1 MIYSFSFKNFYSF
14 KDQTTINFC
23 VNGNAPD
30 KKSYVGEDKKSR
42 ISKIEMLIGANASG
56 KTNALKAL
64 AFLAWLISTP
74 PTETSIDQRLPVKPF
89 MFEEGSD
96 VEDKPTEISIV
107 FEINSVVYTYV
118 IQLNQGRIV
127 KEQLSRGKDGVLFE
141 RNTIFNQEQGNL
153 TSTLNDTQFGL
164 VNIKSDFE
172 TLLRKNVTTITTA
185 ARVLNHE
192 ESIKIVQFFQ
202 SITANVVEDGIIG
215 GAFSKTSREMEIYG
229 TSQQYNQNIRLKE
242 ETETIMKQYDLG
254 LDGFDV
260 KFEEFNQGNEK
271 KVALGIAGRHK
282 IRDKIYRLVFD
293 YESSGTKQL
302 FVLLPVILNALE
314 KGSVAIIDELESYLH
329 PRIVREILGLFIQPE
344 TNPNNAQ
351 LIFSTNNHSPL
362 EELDKYQVAIIE
374 KNEDGVSRAY
384 RLDEEFGENIRKED
398 DLAKKYKT
406 GAYGGVPEIQ

>member
-1 MIYSFSFKNFYSF
+1 MIHSFSFKNFYSF

-30 KKSYVGEDKKSR
+30 KKSYVGEDKKFR
-42 ISKIEMLIGANASG
+42 VSKIEMLIGANASG

-74 PTETSIDQRLPVKPF
+74 PDATSINQRLPIKPF
-89 MFEEGSD
+89 VFEEGD
-96 VEDKPTEISIV
+96 VEDKPVELSIV
-107 FEINSVVYTYV
+107 FEINSVIYTYV
-118 IQLNQGRIV
+118 IQLNQDRII
-127 KEQLSRGKDGVLFE
+127 KEQLSRGNDGVLFE
-141 RNTIFNQEQGNL
+141 RNTVFNEEQGNL
-153 TSTLNDTQFGL
+153 TSTLNDTKFGL
-164 VNIKSDFE
+164 VNLKSDFE

-185 ARVLNHE
+185 ARLLNHE
-192 ESIKIVQFFQ
+192 ESTQIVHFFQ
-202 SITANVVEDGIIG
+202 SITANVAEKGNIG
-215 GAFSKTSREMEIYG
+215 GAFSKESREMEIYG
-229 TSQQYNQNIRLKE
+229 TSQQYNQNIHLKE
-242 ETETIMKQYDLG
+242 RAEEVMRRYDLG

-260 KFEEFNQGNEK
+260 KIEEFSQGNER
-271 KVALGIAGRHK
+271 KVTLGIAGRHT
-282 IRDKIYRLVFD
+282 IRDKIYHLVFD

-314 KGSVAIIDELESYLH
+314 KGSIAIIDELESYLH
-329 PRIVREILGLFIQPE
+329 PRIVREILSLFIQPE

-351 LIFSTNNHSPL
+351 LIFSTNNESPL
-362 EELDKYQVAIIE
+362 EELDKYQVAIVE
-374 KNEDGVSRAY
+374 KNKDGVSRAY